1 MVFVGR
7 KDELQVLEK
16 LYENSKHSF
25 QMAIVYGRRRIGKTS
40 LISQFCKN
48 KHAILFT
55 AREQTNIENLRD
67 FSRTVYDFFNLPAT
81 TGSFNNWNDALDF
94 IAQQSNNADQNAS
107 QSPLILVFDEF
118 PYAAQADKSL
128 ASTFQIAIDHKF
140 KNANMTLILCGS
152 NEGFMESE
160 VLGKKSPL
168 YGRRTAQVRLQP
180 FNLFEAAEL
189 MPNNATWEDKINYFA
204 SLGGTPYYIEQLD
217 DNSTFAENLEQLC
230 FNISGILYAEPD
242 MLMRQELRDP
252 STYNSVLN
260 ALATGCNTPTLIS
273 DRIGLPATSVNVYL
287 KTLEGLGL
295 IERNIPFGMNP
306 LHCKKGLWQI
316 CDPFFAY
323 WYRFVAPNKGLI
335 ERGLSHAAAS
345 SVLSG
350 EHEVFSTFVG
360 QQFEKMCEQWI
371 VHQCKIGGMDFL
383 PTKLGKWWGADP
395 FAREQT
401 DIDIVAQDDIN
412 KQLLIA
418 ECKWRNNLNE
428 AETVSKLLQHATLV
442 ENAKNRDYKKIFMLF
457 TKYPTSYNPR
467 HAKTSIN
474 FVDAQTMFFN

>member
-1 MVFVGR
+1 
-7 KDELQVLEK
+7 
-16 LYENSKHSF
+16 
-25 QMAIVYGRRRIGKTS
+25 
-40 LISQFCKN
+40 
-48 KHAILFT
+48 
-55 AREQTNIENLRD
+55 
-67 FSRTVYDFFNLPAT
+67 
-81 TGSFNNWNDALDF
+81 
-94 IAQQSNNADQNAS
+94 
-107 QSPLILVFDEF
+107 
-118 PYAAQADKSL
+118 
-128 ASTFQIAIDHKF
+128 TFQVAIDHKF

-168 YGRRTAQVRLQP
+168 YGRRTAQIRLQP
-180 FNLFEAAEL
+180 FNLFEASEL

-217 DNSTFAENLEQLC
+217 NKSSFAENLEQLC

-335 ERGLSHAAAS
+335 E
-345 SVLSG
+345 
-350 EHEVFSTFVG
+350 
-360 QQFEKMCEQWI
+360 
-371 VHQCKIGGMDFL
+371 
-383 PTKLGKWWGADP
+383 
-395 FAREQT
+395 
-401 DIDIVAQDDIN
+401 
-412 KQLLIA
+412 
-418 ECKWRNNLNE
+418 
-428 AETVSKLLQHATLV
+428 
-442 ENAKNRDYKKIFMLF
+442 
-457 TKYPTSYNPR
+457 
-467 HAKTSIN
+467 
-474 FVDAQTMFFN
+474 